1 MLGSKGKIRW
11 NETENGL
18 EVNFPKEKPCDYA
31 YVLRI
36 VPKGDLLFE

>member
-1 MLGSKGKIRW
+1 MLASNESIQW

-18 EVNFPKEKPCDYA
+18 EVTFPKEKPCDYA

-36 VPKGDLLFE
+36 VPEGDL